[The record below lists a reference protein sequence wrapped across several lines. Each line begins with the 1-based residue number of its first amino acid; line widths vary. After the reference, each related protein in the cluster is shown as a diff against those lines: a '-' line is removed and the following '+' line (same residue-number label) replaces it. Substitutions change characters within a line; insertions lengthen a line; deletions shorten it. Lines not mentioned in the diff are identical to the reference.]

1 MGQSQVSLSHA
12 ATFLNRESHITF
24 FLFLS
29 NSFSITPL
37 VVLVCRQNMLGFF
50 NKNKGQ
56 EPEVDDNVNGRDG
69 DVNSVSSRRKKL
81 GSTAT

>member
-1 MGQSQVSLSHA
+1 
-12 ATFLNRESHITF
+12 
-24 FLFLS
+24 
-29 NSFSITPL
+29 
-37 VVLVCRQNMLGFF
+37 MLGFF